1 MLDLKLPQS
10 LGPGQGRLE
19 TVDTAIEVVL
29 GLIEDFLGLQNLQDT
44 VLTLEDFL
52 SEEESR
58 QFLHRD
64 LGLLALCY

>member
-10 LGPGQGRLE
+10 LGTSQGRLE
-19 TVDTAIEVVL
+19 SVDAAIEVVL

-52 SEEESR
+52 GEEKSG

-64 LGLLALCY
+64 LGLLALC